1 MQMTFP
7 MILTL
12 LRIALIPVLVLFFYL
27 PYQWAPLATA
37 AVFILAAVT
46 DWLDGYLAR
55 RMGLMSDF
63 GAFLDPVADKLMV
76 ATALV
81 LLVQIPPSSLVAP
94 MFVFTLSAAI
104 IIGREIAIS
113 ALREWMSEMGES
125 GTVKVGLL
133 GKFKTIFQMTAI
145 SCLLYQYDLFGLP
158 VALIGELLL
167 YLAAALTLWSMWEYL
182 HAAWPVMSREGSQS
196 SGDEPAADSTE

>member
-1 MQMTFP
+1 MKMTFP

-27 PYQWAPLATA
+27 PYPWANFA
-37 AVFILAAVT
+37 AAVVFILAAIT

-55 RMGLMSDF
+55 RMGLMTNL

-81 LLVQIPPSSLVAP
+81 LLVQKPPEIVFP
-94 MFVFTLSAAI
+94 MIFFTLSAAI

-113 ALREWMSEMGES
+113 ALREWMAEMGER
-125 GTVKVGLL
+125 GTVKVGLM
-133 GKFKTIFQMTAI
+133 GKLKTIFQMTAI
-145 SCLLYQYDLFGLP
+145 SCLLFEYDLFGLP
-158 VALIGELLL
+158 VLLIGEMLL
-167 YLAAALTLWSMWEYL
+167 YLAAALTLWSMWVYL
-182 HAAWPVMSREGSQS
+182 SASWPVMSREDSK
-196 SGDEPAADSTE
+196 PADDTPSPE

>member
-1 MQMTFP
+1 MKMTFP

-12 LRIALIPVLVLFFYL
+12 LRIALIPVLVVFFYL
-27 PYQWAPLATA
+27 DYHWAPLATA
-37 AVFILAAVT
+37 AVFILAAIT

-76 ATALV
+76 AIALV
-81 LLVQIPPSSLVAP
+81 LMVQIPPEIVAP
-94 MFVFTLSAAI
+94 RILFTLSAAI

-145 SCLLYQYDLFGLP
+145 SCLLYEYKLFGLP
-158 VALIGELLL
+158 VALIGEMLL
-167 YLAAALTLWSMWEYL
+167 YLAAALTLLSMWQYL
-182 HAAWPVMSREGSQS
+182 HAAWPVMSREGNELSQDS
-196 SGDEPAADSTE
+196 SSAE

>member
-1 MQMTFP
+1 MKMTFP

-12 LRIALIPVLVLFFYL
+12 MRIALIPVLVLFFYL
-27 PYQWAPLATA
+27 PYVWAPLATA
-37 AVFILAAVT
+37 AVFILAAIT
-46 DWLDGYLAR
+46 DWLDGHMAR
-55 RMGLMSDF
+55 RMDLMSDF

-81 LLVQIPPSSLVAP
+81 LMVRVLPPI
-94 MFVFTLSAAI
+94 VFPPIFLTLSAAI

-125 GTVKVGLL
+125 GTVKVGVL

-145 SCLLYQYDLFGLP
+145 SCLLYEYDIFGLP

-182 HAAWPVMSREGSQS
+182 HAAWPVMSREGKGPSNDDVP
-196 SGDEPAADSTE
+196 GT

>member
-1 MQMTFP
+1 

-27 PYQWAPLATA
+27 PYVWAPLVTA
-37 AVFILAAVT
+37 AVFILAAIT

-55 RMGLMSDF
+55 RMGQMSEF

-81 LLVQIPPSSLVAP
+81 LMVQITPPIIFPQIL
-94 MFVFTLSAAI
+94 FTLSAAI

-158 VALIGELLL
+158 VALVGEMLL

-182 HAAWPVMSREGSQS
+182 HAAWPVMSNADNDNT
-196 SGDEPAADSTE
+196 GDDKPAG

>member
-1 MQMTFP
+1 MKMTFP

-27 PYQWAPLATA
+27 PYDWAPLATA
-37 AVFILAAVT
+37 AVFILAAIT
-46 DWLDGYLAR
+46 DWLDGHLAR
-55 RMGLMSDF
+55 RMDLLSDF

-81 LLVQIPPSSLVAP
+81 IMVHIPPPIYFPHIFL
-94 MFVFTLSAAI
+94 TLSAAI

-125 GTVKVGLL
+125 GTVRVGVL

-145 SCLLYQYDLFGLP
+145 SCLLYEHDLLGLP

-167 YLAAALTLWSMWEYL
+167 YLAAGLTLWSMWEYL
-182 HAAWPVMSREGSQS
+182 HAAWPVMRREGNQLSR
-196 SGDEPAADSTE
+196 DDTKDV

>member
-1 MQMTFP
+1 MLMTFP

-27 PYQWAPLATA
+27 PYAWASFAAA
-37 AVFILAAVT
+37 AVFIFAALT

-55 RMGLMSDF
+55 RMGLMSEL

-81 LLVQIPPSSLVAP
+81 LLVQTPPP
-94 MFVFTLSAAI
+94 IVFPVIFFTISAAI

-113 ALREWMSEMGES
+113 SLREWMAEMGER
-125 GTVKVGLL
+125 GTVKVGVL
-133 GKFKTIFQMTAI
+133 GKLKTIFQMTAI
-145 SCLLYQYDLFGLP
+145 SCLLYQSDFIGLP
-158 VALIGELLL
+158 VAFIGELLL
-167 YLAAALTLWSMWEYL
+167 YLAAALTLWSMWVYL
-182 HAAWPVMSREGSQS
+182 HAAWPIMSRGEGGS
-196 SGDEPAADSTE
+196 SDDSPTK